1 MNRGLEDVNGEV
13 LIVSQFTLYG
23 NCKKGR
29 RPDFFGA
36 AKPDLAIPLYERFV
50 QRCRDSGFHTE
61 TGEFGAYMQVESL
74 NDGPV
79 TLVVDTDQ
87 L

>member
-1 MNRGLEDVNGEV
+1 MNLGLEAVQGQV
-13 LIVSQFTLYG
+13 LVVSQFTLYG
-23 NCKKGR
+23 SCKKGR

-36 AKPDLAIPLYERFV
+36 ADPTLAERLYELFLQKCAEAGYPPQHGV
-50 QRCRDSGFHTE
+50 
-61 TGEFGAYMQVESL
+61 FGAHMEVASV

-79 TLVVDTDQ
+79 TLVVDTDE